1 MEQLLSCAKDASS
14 DGVHAESRA
23 SDSLLDIVPG
33 GGDADNSDLDLDSES
48 DSEGSSA
55 TSGRMAA
62 CGTTATF
69 LREDGTRP
77 AGACMTVS
85 ERVFFQTRGGASID
99 VDTTTAALSP

>member
-1 MEQLLSCAKDASS
+1 MTSEEEEPTRMYTQKQQILFVPNRLSPFSKKCHTSSATVEQLLSCAKDVSS
-14 DGVHAESRA
+14 DGVIAESRA

-69 LREDGTRP
+69 L
-77 AGACMTVS
+77 
-85 ERVFFQTRGGASID
+85 
-99 VDTTTAALSP
+99 